1 MADISAEIAAFKGA
15 VYGEEVRDSLV
26 ALANKLNNEVTNNTS
41 TIDKAFYYIRQL
53 TSSDDLNTLG
63 EFGVYTFIASDLP
76 QHVPNGYNGSARL
89 LNIKYYTDSGTSST
103 TSVHSQ
109 IFIGSDRC
117 LYYRIKI
124 AENSIFSEWQVL
136 NGPGSV
142 TSAHISD
149 GAIKTAKLA
158 DQSVTADKIANY
170 TITTNK
176 IATQSIDV
184 GRLASNSVSTYKI
197 QDGAVTANKL
207 AANSV
212 SMDKLDNALNKLLT
226 TIVTPEQYGAVGD
239 GVTDDTAA
247 LLLAI
252 QTNRTVVFGM
262 KKTYL
267 VSGLTIQNT
276 YNVIIQG
283 NNSTLLL
290 PYENSNNKT
299 ILGFVHCTYINV
311 YDLKI
316 ATNFGTDNQALDIS
330 ELFSVAPYGISM
342 NENSSCMRII
352 NCEVSM
358 VKDGICANDSNRI
371 LISQCRVRNVG
382 QEPIA
387 VRQCDGVIIEKNDLY
402 WHTGDGILIKAY
414 SFDRF
419 YDITIRDNRLYYPKQ
434 TIPSSL
440 GALIMGGGITINAEN
455 TSISYLTKGIII
467 TNNHVIGCRYGI
479 LLANVAFATISNNV
493 VRVNKRNNQGTYD
506 NGSAAYGL
514 TLDPQWAPDNA
525 KTTVKVIFSNNVGSG
540 GRAIFRSYHTDE
552 DVPCDQIVFANNV
565 AEGTDLHNSQ
575 LGFDV
580 RNATVINNLI
590 TNCKKNGN
598 FRNCVVIG
606 NQFLTPYYIPTSID
620 ESDCCFLDNTCIVEN
635 NIIEGTQVYVNCD
648 SFASLRGN
656 IFRLTKSNGLIINC
670 ETVSSYVTVMG
681 NDYNN
686 HPLEDDNITTMNNPQ
701 NITSDYSVDIDRA
714 ISDAE
719 AAASTAQTAAS
730 MVQAT
735 VLTAQASIASAIEA
749 AQTATEAATEAT
761 ETANNAIES
770 IGDISELAVPEMTSE
785 IRGGAKL
792 GNGLKVDGGKLSIDT
807 DINSANGIV
816 HGSITSLTA
825 KGLATQKQTTGKNL
839 ARPNPEI
846 TNGSFSNVIC
856 TYLGNGM
863 WRMVGTNDADSANTR
878 SFKMFDLGV
887 LPAGAYCVTFE
898 MVSGTSDS
906 NIISRIGTGSSA
918 AYYSNY
924 TNVVATPAKNVR
936 TFTADGSNQ
945 YWVCMQLSAHATVDG
960 VFRLQVELGSTP
972 TDYEPYT
979 GGAPSP
985 SPDYPQEIQ
994 VARGRNLVSEF
1005 ENGGINWSTGN
1016 NAGSTTTR
1024 IRTKDYIDVKE
1035 GATYTLSIQSGY
1047 KVAIR
1052 FYDSNGTDKG
1062 SEGSDTYK
1070 STLPYTFTI
1079 PSGVAKLRFLVA
1091 YSTDADITA
1100 DEMGWIQ
1107 LELGST
1113 PTPYV
1118 PYGYVGV
1125 NVGSPFKLYKAE
1137 HAIDAGGTEGANID
1151 YDIYSI
1157 SGVRAGTYEIS
1168 YVSSNTTRR
1177 TRIHGYDSSGNW
1189 VLQLLDASS
1198 TENKPA
1204 GKKVRVV
1211 TVPEGVV
1218 EIRVN
1223 LGDDFSDL
1231 VSTRAIPVPLPSK
1244 GYAASLPDGTADVLT
1259 IDGAGKVEWESSTN
1273 MVTFDGSESWIN
1285 TGTSTRRYTEV
1296 SGGRVGAA
1304 TMTNSLCDRYT
1315 ISSSSVSAIPDGHYR
1330 YGATSSPN
1338 LYVSDSAHEDMQSW
1352 TTWLA
1357 QNPVAVLYP
1366 LATPT
1371 TEQCG
1376 YIDWPDIPED
1386 SIISCPEL
1394 DELGIHY
1401 IIGNDVKKMAMEWY
1415 KRAKYELENRVSD
1428 LEQAV
1433 SDLVTS

>member
-26 ALANKLNNEVTNNTS
+26 TLANKLNNEVTNNT
-41 TIDKAFYYIRQL
+41 TNIDKAFYYIGQL
-53 TSSDDLNTLG
+53 TSSDDLDTLSELG
-63 EFGVYTFIASDLP
+63 IYTFVASALP
-76 QHVPNGYNGSARL
+76 QHVPDGYTGSARL
-89 LNIKYYTDSGTSST
+89 LNIKYYTNSST

-109 IFIGSDRC
+109 MFIGNDRC

-124 AENSIFSEWQVL
+124 AENSTFSPWQVL

-176 IATQSIDV
+176 IATQAIDV

-197 QDGAVTANKL
+197 QNGAVTADKI
-207 AANSV
+207 AANAI
-212 SMDKLDNALNKLLT
+212 SMSKLDDTLNKLLT

-252 QTNRTVVFGM
+252 KTNRTVVFGM

-267 VSGLTIQNT
+267 VTGLTIQDT

-311 YDLKI
+311 YDLKV

-330 ELFSVAPYGISM
+330 ELFSTAPYGISM
-342 NENSSCMRII
+342 INNSSYMRIV

-358 VKDGICANDSNRI
+358 VKDGISANDSNRI

-402 WHTGDGILIKAY
+402 WHTGDCILVKAY

-434 TIPSSL
+434 STPSSL
-440 GALIMGGGITINAEN
+440 GSLIMGGGITINAEN
-455 TSISYLTKGIII
+455 TSTSYLTKGIII

-493 VRVNKRNNQGTYD
+493 VRVNKRSNQGTYD

-514 TLDPQWAPDNA
+514 TLDPQWAPDNP

-540 GRAIFRSYHTDE
+540 GRAIFRSYHTDD
-552 DVPCDQIVFANNV
+552 DVPCDQIVFVNNV

-606 NQFLTPYYIPTSID
+606 NQFLTPYYIPTTID

-656 IFRLTKSNGLIINC
+656 IFRLTKSDGLIINC
-670 ETVSSYVTVMG
+670 ETESSYVTVMG

-714 ISDAE
+714 ITAAE
-719 AAASTAQTAAS
+719 EASQAAQSATEEAQAASQAAQE
-730 MVQAT
+730 AT
-735 VLTAQASIASAIEA
+735 DAVNDAIE
-749 AQTATEAATEAT
+749 T
-761 ETANNAIES
+761 IV
-770 IGDISELAVPEMTSE
+770 DISELAVPEMTSE

-792 GNGLKVDGGKLSIDT
+792 GNGLKITNGYLSIDT

-825 KGLATQKQTTGKNL
+825 KGRATQTQTTGKNL
-839 ARPNPEI
+839 YSQDTEKTHIN
-846 TNGSFSNVIC
+846 TNTWSS
-856 TYLGNGM
+856 
-863 WRMVGTNDADSANTR
+863 VGISYVKDTHGIIHATGTATANSWAYGGASSTNTELFR
-878 SFKMFDLGV
+878 T
-887 LPAGAYCVTFE
+887 LPAGNYVASTSAPMMAARKLSNGVSESLFATMVGPVTFTLTE
-898 MVSGTSDS
+898 PTSVYVTPVIPNGT
-906 NIISRIGTGSSA
+906 
-918 AYYSNY
+918 
-924 TNVVATPAKNVR
+924 
-936 TFTADGSNQ
+936 
-945 YWVCMQLSAHATVDG
+945 TVNDLEIW
-960 VFRLQVELGSTP
+960 LQVESGSTP

-994 VARGRNLVSEF
+994 VARGRNLLIE
-1005 ENGGINWSTGN
+1005 EYEQ
-1016 NAGSTTTR
+1016 GSSLSVTVTTR
-1024 IRTKDYIDVKE
+1024 IRSKHLVHVVAGNHYIATMSGGTGLQFVFNSSLQDHYNFESGHYSECGTDTAWNTAKKEFTATASGYVAVVVSKTDNTNIDV
-1035 GATYTLSIQSGY
+1035 A
-1047 KVAIR
+1047 
-1052 FYDSNGTDKG
+1052 DM
-1062 SEGSDTYK
+1062 
-1070 STLPYTFTI
+1070 
-1079 PSGVAKLRFLVA
+1079 SGV
-1091 YSTDADITA
+1091 T
-1100 DEMGWIQ
+1100 IQ

-1118 PYGYVGV
+1118 PYGHVGV
-1125 NVGSPFKLYKAE
+1125 EVHGRNL
-1137 HAIDAGGTEGANID
+1137 IDAAHALVGKGRNTSTGNIENQPTVTLGNQMIPVMGGEHLAKQGFVGGSVRLFYFRADGTFLSTFLYTASTINI
-1151 YDIYSI
+1151 
-1157 SGVRAGTYEIS
+1157 
-1168 YVSSNTTRR
+1168 
-1177 TRIHGYDSSGNW
+1177 
-1189 VLQLLDASS
+1189 
-1198 TENKPA
+1198 
-1204 GKKVRVV
+1204 
-1211 TVPEGVV
+1211 TVPRDAAFFDWHATTTIITDTAQIERG
-1218 EIRVN
+1218 
-1223 LGDDFSDL
+1223 
-1231 VSTRAIPVPLPSK
+1231 STVTDYQPYFNETIPVPLPSK
-1244 GYAASLPDGTADVLT
+1244 GYAASLPDETSDVLS
-1259 IDGAGKVEWESSTN
+1259 IDGAGKVEWESAVN
-1273 MVTFDGSESWIN
+1273 KAVLDGSENWTVKLSGTANWYYETTPLSGASVTTATRLLSSHYPAVIVTTTN
-1285 TGTSTRRYTEV
+1285 TEHGVYITT
-1296 SGGRVGAA
+1296 GGNPR
-1304 TMTNSLCDRYT
+1304 
-1315 ISSSSVSAIPDGHYR
+1315 IR
-1330 YGATSSPN
+1330 YGTEDTSAN
-1338 LYVSDSAHEDMQSW
+1338 FK
-1352 TTWLA
+1352 TWLSS
-1357 QNPVAVLYP
+1357 NPVTLLHP

-1371 TEQCG
+1371 TEQLG
-1376 YIDWPDIPED
+1376 YIDWPDIPD
-1386 SIISCPEL
+1386 GATVTCPEL
-1394 DELGIHY
+1394 DALGVHY
-1401 IIGNDVKKMAMEWY
+1401 IVGNDVKKMAMEWY